1 MGAKVALTDAWI
13 EERDHEIDLPLD
25 TAGRSKPLAH
35 ATFTD
40 LVHFLLRME
49 GPKKNARK
57 GRRPKDAAA
66 AAAAAAAGA
75 GAGAARTWE
84 DEAEELDPQPGDTI
98 TLGGVD
104 AYYTKGSMKL
114 DEVAE
119 KLGLDIG
126 ELLSWNKPDLPGLH
140 AKAYLLERTRVWLG
154 PRPPTPEPASAPV
167 STAVSNAVSNA
178 TEQLVDPEAERKRRD
193 EELLAAAQAAQ
204 NAGIAKGPRDG
215 ALLGDECVDEPMVLG
230 RPLKGLRQKD
240 IDPTERE
247 AIMAEM
253 FKRVRPFLERNI
265 EKAAERARARV
276 KEEEEEN
283 AERAKQEQIRA
294 ERLLRRTEGIPVHLL
309 SATAS
314 DFRSTAKASSSA
326 PAAPY
331 GGEITDAQMAELE
344 LEILR
349 TLRAAASGRA
359 PGADAFVPAAN
370 VKVSMARRARP
381 EIITASRTRW
391 DHAELGDAHGFVLA
405 VCALDRA
412 DKITLRRNEKHPEAV
427 DLASLKLGPNAG
439 DVAPDTE
446 ETEARAAALEKDAD
460 HGVLSARDVAVSCG
474 DDLVGTLTPGGKR
487 GDEQVRY
494 VPKGGTEGK
503 ELVVPATEFERL
515 GGRGSTR
522 KWRQSLRFVGD
533 DDEFKNLPVGK
544 YLREIGA
551 SYRDAVVATKGEDGK
566 ISSIRR

>member
-1 MGAKVALTDAWI
+1 MG
-13 EERDHEIDLPLD
+13 E
-25 TAGRSKPLAH
+25 
-35 ATFTD
+35 
-40 LVHFLLRME
+40 
-49 GPKKNARK
+49 
-57 GRRPKDAAA
+57 
-66 AAAAAAAGA
+66 
-75 GAGAARTWE
+75 WE
-84 DEAEELDPQPGDTI
+84 LQ
-98 TLGGVD
+98 
-104 AYYTKGSMKL
+104 S
-114 DEVAE
+114 
-119 KLGLDIG
+119 
-126 ELLSWNKPDLPGLH
+126 
-140 AKAYLLERTRVWLG
+140 
-154 PRPPTPEPASAPV
+154 PPHP
-167 STAVSNAVSNA
+167 VSNAVSNA

-349 TLRAAASGRA
+349 TLRAPASGRA
-359 PGADAFVPAAN
+359 PAPRETETGKTEPEDRHHARFGNDQRKIGADGIENPDV
-370 VKVSMARRARP
+370 
-381 EIITASRTRW
+381 I
-391 DHAELGDAHGFVLA
+391 
-405 VCALDRA
+405 DRS
-412 DKITLRRNEKHPEAV
+412 DRV
-427 DLASLKLGPNAG
+427 
-439 DVAPDTE
+439 
-446 ETEARAAALEKDAD
+446 
-460 HGVLSARDVAVSCG
+460 
-474 DDLVGTLTPGGKR
+474 
-487 GDEQVRY
+487 
-494 VPKGGTEGK
+494 
-503 ELVVPATEFERL
+503 
-515 GGRGSTR
+515 
-522 KWRQSLRFVGD
+522 
-533 DDEFKNLPVGK
+533 
-544 YLREIGA
+544 
-551 SYRDAVVATKGEDGK
+551 VVA
-566 ISSIRR
+566 